1 MVNIVTGIIGLAMV
15 IAFLGFMVAWVPA
28 PPLIIIIVFVM
39 LLAAIDLVQSV
50 RAGDNSVDR

>member
-1 MVNIVTGIIGLAMV
+1 
-15 IAFLGFMVAWVPA
+15 MVAWVPA